1 MAFQSGDLMVVNR
14 AGTDYKAL
22 ISDLLSV
29 AEGQINDGKLTIKE
43 SQGTDGGDA
52 LEYEFTANQELDSQ
66 VIIGNGVVQLT
77 DHEGNLIG
85 DFFANQT
92 KNEVWRLPAPPTVG
106 TGDITIEAGDGL
118 LSSGDTDHNANQQD
132 DTTQIL
138 SVKTGAGLE
147 INADG
152 SVVIKPGAGID
163 IDLDG
168 NIIIDP
174 TFDLSNHVKLALGDL
189 TDVNDAD
196 ANAGEVLYKKEDG
209 SYGFTDIAE
218 LPSVVH
224 PKGFIQ
230 VKEPAPADP
239 EAGDLYIQHDPN
251 GIDLNGQVAD
261 ASFVG
266 IAGTTVEEGTYVF
279 FGADDQWHAGGTVGG
294 VDGIQSDWNET
305 DNDSLAF
312 IKNKP
317 CIYECHNYIQ
327 NLEEL
332 P

>member
-1 MAFQSGDLMVVNR
+1 MVVNR

-22 ISDLLSV
+22 ISDLLEV
-29 AEGQINDGKLTIKE
+29 ADGQVNDGKLTIKE

-66 VIIGNGVVQLT
+66 VVIGNGCFQLV
-77 DHEGNLIG
+77 DSDGNLIG

-92 KNEVWRLPAPPTVG
+92 QNEVFRLPPPPTVG
-106 TGDITIEAGDGL
+106 SGDITIEAGDGL
-118 LSSGDTDHNANQQD
+118 ISSGDASHNANQQD
-132 DTTQIL
+132 DSTQIL
-138 SVKTGAGLE
+138 SVKTGSGLE
-147 INADG
+147 INAQG
-152 SVVIKPGAGID
+152 EVVVKPGAGID

-168 NIIIDP
+168 NVIIDP
-174 TFDLSNHVKLALGDL
+174 TFDLSNQVDKALGDL
-189 TDVNDAD
+189 TDVDDSD
-196 ANAGEVLYKKEDG
+196 ANPGEVLYKKEDG
-209 SYGFTDIAE
+209 TYAFTDIAE
-218 LPSVVH
+218 LPAAVH

-239 EAGDLYIQHDPN
+239 EAGDLYIQHDPS
-251 GIDLNGQVAD
+251 GQDIAGQVAD

-266 IAGTTVEEGTYVF
+266 IAGDVVEEGTFVF
-279 FGADDQWHAGGTVGG
+279 YGADDQWHAGGTIGG
-294 VDGIQSDWNET
+294 VEGIQSDWAET

-327 NLEEL
+327 NLDAL